1 MLIPIDKNASSAPH
15 TYTCPSLR
23 HDFQIVAVAGPEA
36 CARPQTPPNCE
47 MPNLLLV
54 PVCAC
59 PKSHVSFETLTLYS
73 SSFPNQPPRVTV
85 TLHFISKQISDK
97 SCDILYTRGHRLH
110 ARMSRFR
117 ASGDAVPLRAPA
129 LPNTPPRRTRT
140 RTRDS
145 LPGASAFILATHV
158 GTQAP
163 PPPGASRKLPAG
175 SRVHGS
181 GHPWMCWGLVSG
193 REDSEGGERR
203 SVARRRARPGDHGGA
218 AAFSPAAGT
227 VVEPATARGGS

>member
-1 MLIPIDKNASSAPH
+1 MAIL
-15 TYTCPSLR
+15 
-23 HDFQIVAVAGPEA
+23 GPEA

-59 PKSHVSFETLTLYS
+59 PKAHVSFETLTLYS

-163 PPPGASRKLPAG
+163 PPPGSLPEVA
-175 SRVHGS
+175 
-181 GHPWMCWGLVSG
+181 G
-193 REDSEGGERR
+193 REQG
-203 SVARRRARPGDHGGA
+203 ARLRASLDVLGL
-218 AAFSPAAGT
+218 SLW
-227 VVEPATARGGS
+227 ARGLGRGRATFRSAAQGETW